1 MNDFIDVLR
10 HLAHRDGADID
21 PGQIGV
27 TAAQHPDAVCA
38 FIEAGCAL
46 VAADAQEAL
55 LAEAARTLFTVHDS
69 TADLDNLVTAGQ
81 RMRAIEDAL
90 TRAHAQRDTA
100 RSRYREAYA
109 VLQHDGAL
117 VETTSQPEPPHG
129 AAR

>member
-10 HLAHRDGADID
+10 HLAHRDDADID

-27 TAAQHPDAVCA
+27 TAAPHPDAVCA
-38 FIEAGCAL
+38 FIEASCAL

-55 LAEAARTLFTVHDS
+55 LARTLFTVHDS

-90 TRAHAQRDTA
+90 TRAYAQRDTA
-100 RSRYREAYA
+100 RSRYREACV
-109 VLQHDGAL
+109 VLRHDGAL
-117 VETTSQPEPPHG
+117 VDTTSQAEPPHG